1 MPTGTLYIVAT
12 PIGNL
17 EDMSHRAVRVLAA
30 VRVIAA
36 EDTRHTR
43 HLLAHYGITTPVVSY
58 HEQNEERRAA
68 ELVRRLLAGED
79 VAVVSDAG
87 MPAVSDPGFALVRA
101 AVAAGVPV
109 APVPGPSAVTAALA
123 ASGLPTNRFVFLGFL
138 PRKAGERRRALAEV
152 AALPWTLVLFEA
164 PHRIADTLRA
174 IRDVLG
180 NRRVALA
187 RELTKKF
194 EEVRRGTVDEVAEHL
209 GRRAPRGEI
218 TLVVEGAPR
227 PGAVGGLVEAAA
239 GARPEPEGIEWFS
252 VSARLEALLDA
263 GVTHRDAAQQVAREF
278 KISRRAAYRM
288 ALDLLARRAGRR

>member
-1 MPTGTLYIVAT
+1 MPIGTLYIVAT

-17 EDMSHRAVRVLAA
+17 EDITYRAVRVLAGA
-30 VRVIAA
+30 RVIAA

-43 HLLAHYGITTPVVSY
+43 HLLAHYRITTPVVSY

-68 ELVRRLLAGED
+68 ELVRRLAAGDD
-79 VAVVSDAG
+79 VAIVSDAG
-87 MPAVSDPGFALVRA
+87 TPAVSDPGFALVRA

-109 APVPGPSAVTAALA
+109 VSVPGASAVTAALTV
-123 ASGLPTNRFVFLGFL
+123 SGLPPDRFVFLGFL
-138 PRKAGERRRALAEV
+138 PRKAGERRRVLAALV
-152 AALPWTLVLFEA
+152 ALPWTLVLFEA
-164 PHRIADTLRA
+164 PHRIRDTLRD

-194 EEVRRGTVDEVAEHL
+194 EEILRGTVDEVTDHL
-209 GRRAPRGEI
+209 GSRAPRGEV
-218 TLVVEGAPR
+218 TLVVEGAQHPER
-227 PGAVGGLVEAAA
+227 VAGAEAAA
-239 GARPEPEGIEWFS
+239 GARPEPKGIEWFS

-278 KISRRAAYRM
+278 KIARRAAYQM
-288 ALDLLARRAGRR
+288 ALDLLARRAGRS